1 MKKSELTSITYDPA
15 NTINTK
21 EQIPASLLEM
31 SPEAVMLYC
40 TTTLPTTHPSIKPR
54 LVSVIAEYEK
64 TIYKQPIKK
73 KKNDESRKTSK
84 T

>member
-1 MKKSELTSITYDPA
+1 MKKSELTSITYDPS
-15 NTINTK
+15 NTINPK
-21 EQIPASLLEM
+21 EYVPTSLLEM

-40 TTTLPTTHPSIKPR
+40 TTTLPTTHPSIRPR

-64 TIYKQPIKK
+64 TMYKQPQKK
-73 KKNDESRKTSK
+73 KKNDESRKTSE